1 MQSVAS
7 AMSKAATGS
16 TQRFCGISRS
26 RVGGV
31 LDSVCIGV
39 IFHSGK
45 PSGFEGKLMPNP
57 TSIPIG
63 PWSYEQPGRK
73 LAVESLLKT
82 MSFVSFANFRM
93 IVRQRRTTA
102 FRLTLRFARES
113 RKSAVAQIIRSKIRS
128 NEHSPIEAASFRR
141 RASAAPVLSKP
152 RATMGLSSPRPP
164 SELAH

>member
-31 LDSVCIGV
+31 LDSVSIGV

-45 PSGFEGKLMPNP
+45 PFGFEAKLMPNP

-63 PWSYEQPGRK
+63 PWSYEQPAGK

-93 IVRQRRTTA
+93 IETDAEIKLFGWLRGFVLVENRAPLPQD
-102 FRLTLRFARES
+102 RLTS
-113 RKSAVAQIIRSKIRS
+113 D
-128 NEHSPIEAASFRR
+128 
-141 RASAAPVLSKP
+141 
-152 RATMGLSSPRPP
+152 
-164 SELAH
+164 ELADH